1 MVPIAK
7 TKLEEICVLY
17 LNHQPRVRAVAR
29 ILLNRPDAGNAN
41 WSIDQIEPRLD
52 LHDYKTSLKAV
63 RELQSHFRMV
73 G

>member
-1 MVPIAK
+1 MVPITK

-17 LNHQPRVRAVAR
+17 LNHQPRMRSVER
-29 ILLNRPDAGNAN
+29 ILLNRPDVGNAN

-52 LHDYKTSLKAV
+52 LQDFKASLKAV

-73 G
+73 V